1 MNKRKITKVFAFIL
15 VLVLM
20 LSSTFSAYAMPLFVK
35 TETGRVM
42 TLEAESG
49 DSIYNVKEYIY
60 NNTGTHPDLQKLI
73 FAGKELDDG
82 RTLADY
88 NIQKESTL
96 YLFIKDDVNVLTVEF
111 VSAPTYT
118 VTIPATVELGETAE
132 IKAEN
137 VVVEKGSQV
146 EVKLTDTSEANNS
159 FKLKSNEG
167 AELAYTVNN
176 GTNNISIGDTVLAV
190 NPDDTSTGAAT
201 LIFTQSGEAE
211 FAGDYSGTVTFT
223 VSVESV

>member
-15 VLVLM
+15 VMVLM

-35 TETGRVM
+35 TETGSVM

-118 VTIPATVELGETAE
+118 VTIPATVELGDTAE

-146 EVKLTDTSEANNS
+146 EVKLTDTSEADNS

-176 GTNNISIGDTVLAV
+176 RTNNISVGDTVLAV